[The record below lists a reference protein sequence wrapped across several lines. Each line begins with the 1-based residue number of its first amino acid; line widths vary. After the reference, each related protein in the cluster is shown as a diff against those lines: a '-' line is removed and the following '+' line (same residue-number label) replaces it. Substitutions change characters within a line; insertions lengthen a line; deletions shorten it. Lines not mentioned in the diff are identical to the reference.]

1 MTFMSPEL
9 LVPQEYGR
17 EDSTPTSQ
25 ADIYAFGLVIFQVG
39 GWGCGHRLFYIC
51 FFQVLTGDIP
61 FRGVQ
66 QLASVYSVVQGL
78 RPVKPKN
85 ASAIGL
91 SDSLWGFTQR
101 CWDGKVE
108 LRPEVGEV
116 VMHLAE
122 AMASWDGL
130 MPPCVQA
137 RDACYPSSNGTGRP
151 RSSVPENSLV
161 AKDYQRLWEGVA
173 YAASEA
179 EAVRALADIMVNKE
193 GRAFAL
199 GLDRKAAELCIEVLD
214 CVSCDLHF
222 PPSATSDGFVRASQS
237 TTSNPTR
244 RVFSSSR

>member
-1 MTFMSPEL
+1 
-9 LVPQEYGR
+9 LVPQEYGK

-39 GWGCGHRLFYIC
+39 KQDCGYRLFSIY

-66 QLASVYSVVQGL
+66 QLASVYSVVQGV

-91 SDSLWGFTQR
+91 SDSLWDFTQR

-116 VMHLAE
+116 VRHLGE

-130 MPPCVQA
+130 MPPCTQA
-137 RDACYPSSNGTGRP
+137 GDAYCPNSS
-151 RSSVPENSLV
+151 V

-173 YAASEA
+173 NAVSEA
-179 EAVRALADIMVNKE
+179 EAVRALAGIMADKE

-199 GLDRKAAELCIEVLD
+199 RLDRKAAELCIEVLD
-214 CVSCDLHF
+214 CVSCDLHL
-222 PPSATSDGFVRASQS
+222 PPSATSYGLVRASQNA
-237 TTSNPTR
+237 TSSPTR
-244 RVFSSSR
+244 RALSFSR